1 MAEVWEVD
9 PGALTDAELSAHVRA
24 LDAERCRAE
33 AAMARAVAVWDAR
46 KAWAYDGATSGAA
59 WLAHRCQLSR
69 SSAATMTRTG
79 KRLESMPV
87 AAAALEAHEI
97 SLAKATLLASAANRS
112 DKTREVFAQHEA
124 ALVDHARR
132 LTVDQTAQMLQHW
145 LLRADPDLG
154 RGQPDG
160 DNLHVSSTFAGAI
173 ALNGLWTS
181 DDGEVI
187 RAAVAAEYER
197 LWRAENASGGLTR
210 TPAQR
215 RAAALAEVIRRAT
228 GAERGRPTI
237 TVTIGLDDL
246 TGRSGSGTVDATGRA
261 ISAEAAR
268 RLACDARIIPVVLDG
283 ARVPIDVGRTA
294 RTITPAQ
301 RRALTIRDRGCVF
314 PGCDRPPG
322 WCDGHHIVHWP
333 DGGLTDMANLAF
345 LCNDHHKAMHE
356 GGWTMARAPDGSF
369 SFWRPD
375 GTELQREHA
384 VHRERDPEDHEGG
397 SHDPSSAAQH
407 ARGFG
412 QRGERDQGGAT
423 DRRGADRSDHAVVG

>member
-9 PGALTDAELSAHVRA
+9 PASLTDVALAAHVQA

-46 KAWAYDGATSGAA
+46 KAWAYDGATSGTA
-59 WLAHRCQLSR
+59 WLAHRCELSR
-69 SSAATMTRTG
+69 SSAAVMVRTAR
-79 KRLESMPV
+79 RLGSMPGTD
-87 AAAALEAHEI
+87 AALSGGEL
-97 SLAKATLLASAANRS
+97 SLAKATLLASAAHRS
-112 DKTREVFAQHEA
+112 ERTREVFARHEA
-124 ALVDHARR
+124 VLVEHARR

-154 RGQPDG
+154 RGQREG
-160 DNLHVSSTFAGAI
+160 DSLHVSSTFAGAT

-187 RAAVAAEYER
+187 RAAIEAEHER
-197 LWRAENASGGLTR
+197 LWRAEKASGGPMR

-215 RAAALAEVIRRAT
+215 RAAALAEVVRRAV

-237 TVTIGLDDL
+237 AVTIGLDDL
-246 TGRSGSGTVDATGRA
+246 SSRCGPGTVDATGQA
-261 ISAEAAR
+261 ISAEAVR
-268 RLACDARIIPVVLDG
+268 RLACDARIIPVVLAG
-283 ARVPIDVGRTA
+283 AGVPIDVGRA
-294 RTITPAQ
+294 SRTITAVQ

-333 DGGLTDMANLAF
+333 AGGPTDMANLVF
-345 LCNDHHKAMHE
+345 LCEHHHTLMHE
-356 GGWTMARAPDGSF
+356 GGWSMARAPDGSL
-369 SFWRPD
+369 SFTRPD
-375 GTELQREHA
+375 GSRLQREHA
-384 VHRERDPEDHEGG
+384 VDRERDAEDHERGT
-397 SHDPSSAAQH
+397 HEAARAAQH

-412 QRGERDQGGAT
+412 QGGECDERGTAD
-423 DRRGADRSDHAVVG
+423 RGADHRWRDAMVG